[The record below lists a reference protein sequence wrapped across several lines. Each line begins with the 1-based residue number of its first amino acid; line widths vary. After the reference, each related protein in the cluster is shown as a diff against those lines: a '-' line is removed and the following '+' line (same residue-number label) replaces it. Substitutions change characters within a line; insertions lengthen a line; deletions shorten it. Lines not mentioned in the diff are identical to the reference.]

1 MMLWCNVDA
10 SHLIYLMSFHC
21 HLGSSCVSRRCRE
34 MYPKDPKKTS
44 GFRALKKADAS
55 ASQPWFSR
63 RSVVVSG
70 PRCCCTRCIQCI
82 RCSSIYQC
90 STNSDSFLGFECGG
104 GLEITT
110 WTALQWCRQR
120 LRPCSAAFWWFAWT
134 QSWWLWWFAQTLWS
148 RHSAGLFQL
157 LGQVLLH
164 IFYIILSCSYCI
176 HIVIYILLISY

>member
-21 HLGSSCVSRRCRE
+21 HLGSSMLRFATLPWDV
-34 MYPKDPKKTS
+34 PKTS

-164 IFYIILSCSYCI
+164 ILSIFIICSYCI
-176 HIVIYILLISY
+176 HIVIYILLISYSY